1 MTGSVNSGGQN
12 KAFKNSLDGM
22 NMDLY
27 EKGRKNSRRQKN
39 YSILCVLILSPL

>member
-1 MTGSVNSGGQN
+1 MTGSVNNGGQN
-12 KAFKNSLDGM
+12 KAFKHGLDGM

-27 EKGRKNSRRQKN
+27 EKGRKDSRQQKS